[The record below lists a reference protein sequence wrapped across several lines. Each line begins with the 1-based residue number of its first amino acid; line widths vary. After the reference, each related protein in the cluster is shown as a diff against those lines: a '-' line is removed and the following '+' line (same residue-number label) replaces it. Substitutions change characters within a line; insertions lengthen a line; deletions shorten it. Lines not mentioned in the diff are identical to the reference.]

1 MSFFEELFAKKTDN
15 KNLPY
20 YEALFV
26 KKLSG
31 GGSGLPDAYEAVKG
45 FSMDNDCYFQI
56 DDFYLYGSDT
66 LKFSCSITAACNVIG
81 AYSGSGSGANYSLYG
96 TTIGG
101 SYLRYYSGTYN
112 SKMVADKRYDITL
125 TPTGSHGMELDTT
138 WNEIEFT
145 TTRPFC
151 IGTTA
156 ANITTS
162 ARMKGSFFGHII
174 VKGRAV
180 FIPCKRKSDNVYGY
194 YEKYS
199 DTFYEPALGTPTPI
213 V

>member
-45 FSMDNDCYFQI
+45 FTMNNDCYFQI
-56 DDFYLYGSDT
+56 DDLYLTGADT
-66 LKFSCSITAACNVIG
+66 LKFSASITAVCNVLG
-81 AYSGSGSGANYSLYG
+81 SYSGSTSGANYSLYAVTG
-96 TTIGG
+96 MGN
-101 SYLRYYSGTYN
+101 YLRYYSGTYN
-112 SKMVADKRYDITL
+112 SRMLVDKVYHITI
-125 TPTGSHGMELDTT
+125 TPTGTHGMEVDST
-138 WNEIEFT
+138 WEELEFT
-145 TTRPFC
+145 TTKPFC
-151 IGTTA
+151 IGTTSA
-156 ANITTS
+156 TSTS
-162 ARMKGSFFGHII
+162 AKLKGSLYGHII
-174 VKGRAV
+174 IKGKAV
-180 FIPCKRKSDNVYGY
+180 FIPCKRKADNVYGY

-199 DTFYEPALGTPTPI
+199 DTFYEPVGNPPTPI